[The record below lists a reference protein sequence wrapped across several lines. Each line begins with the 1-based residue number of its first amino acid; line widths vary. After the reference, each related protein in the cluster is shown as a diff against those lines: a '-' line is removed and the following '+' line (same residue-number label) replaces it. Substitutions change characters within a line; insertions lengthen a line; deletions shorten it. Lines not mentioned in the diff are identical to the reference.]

1 MLNQKKVP
9 FSTMIPQTESA
20 RRGYSPIKDV
30 DYKDGKD
37 GKNGDRGPMGN
48 DGYTPI
54 KGVDYFDGERGLQ
67 GPQGEQGIQ
76 GIQGIQGTAGTS
88 GGTPVYTLLSSGILA
103 MDFSNNTCV
112 KITPSATQT
121 FTTTVPPAG
130 SMRTL
135 MILTS
140 GTVTRTVTFG
150 TGFKPT
156 TTLATGTVSARVFVI
171 HWISDGVN
179 LYESGRTAA
188 MVA

>member
-1 MLNQKKVP
+1 
-9 FSTMIPQTESA
+9 MILPEAEVS
-20 RRGYSPIKDV
+20 RRGYTPIKDV

-37 GKNGDRGPMGN
+37 GKDGNNGPQGLQ
-48 DGYTPI
+48 
-54 KGVDYFDGERGLQ
+54 GER

-76 GIQGIQGTAGTS
+76 GLKGDTGLQGTAGTS
-88 GGTPVYTLLSSGILA
+88 GGTPVYTLLSSGTLA
-103 MDFSNNTCV
+103 MDFANNTCV

-156 TTLATGTVSARVFVI
+156 TTLATGTVAARVFVI
-171 HWISDGVN
+171 HWISDGTN